1 MKIPTNFNIKCP
13 NLEQIGYH
21 SLRMF
26 GILIGM
32 AIIVCFIYD
41 QGTYEFE
48 QKLEPERLYAR
59 KSESLF
65 HKKEI
70 ILKKN

>member
-1 MKIPTNFNIKCP
+1 MKVPTNFNIKCP
-13 NLEQIGYH
+13 NLERIGYH

-32 AIIVCFIYD
+32 AIILCFIYD

-48 QKLEPERLYAR
+48 QKIQTERLIAR
-59 KSESLF
+59 KSKLLLHYER
-65 HKKEI
+65 ENI
-70 ILKKN
+70 